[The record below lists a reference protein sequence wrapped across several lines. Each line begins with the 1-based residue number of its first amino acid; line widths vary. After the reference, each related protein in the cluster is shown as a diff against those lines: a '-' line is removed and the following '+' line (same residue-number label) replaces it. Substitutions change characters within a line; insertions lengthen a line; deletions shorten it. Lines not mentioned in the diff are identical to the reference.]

1 MSHLLCIMI
10 DRSQVFLADA
20 SDRTTGIQRLLSEFD
35 LHTEGTIALKANY
48 NSDDPFP
55 ATTHPETL
63 RVLAEHLKKNSSAL
77 IMAERSGMGNTTAVL
92 KNRGVLDL
100 SRKLGFQLLNLDSAN
115 PEDWYDV
122 QAEGLHWRHGFKIAR
137 IFKEADKVVQTC
149 CMKTHRFGG
158 HFTFSLKNSVGLIAS
173 RPRGTSYD
181 YMREL
186 HSSPYQRLMIAEIN
200 KFYTTD
206 LILMDATEGF
216 SKGGPDRG
224 TLIKPGLLLASS
236 DRVAIDAAGVALLR
250 LYGTTPEVMK
260 GRIFDQEQIA
270 HAARLGIGVKSAD
283 KIELISLDD
292 HSQKAA
298 DTIRKVFDEQG

>member
-1 MSHLLCIMI
+1 MI
-10 DRSQVFLADA
+10 DSSQVFLADA
-20 SDRTTGIQRLLSEFD
+20 SDRTTGIQRLLGEFD

-63 RVLAEHLKKNSSAL
+63 RVLAENLKKNSHNL
-77 IMAERSGMGNTTAVL
+77 MMAERSGMGNTTAVL

-100 SRKLGFQLLNLDSAN
+100 SRKLDFQLLNLDSAN

-122 QAEGLHWRHGFKIAR
+122 QAEGLLWRNGFKIAR

-149 CMKTHRFGG
+149 CLKTHRFGG
-158 HFTFSLKNSVGLIAS
+158 HFTMSLKNSVGLLAS

-216 SKGGPDRG
+216 SKGGPDLG
-224 TLIKPGLLLASS
+224 TLIKPGLLLASL
-236 DRVAIDAAGVALLR
+236 DRVAIDAVGVALLR
-250 LYGTTPEVMK
+250 LYGTTPEVMN
-260 GRIFDQEQIA
+260 GRIFEQEQIA
-270 HAARLGIGVKSAD
+270 HAARMGVGVESAD

-292 HSQKAA
+292 RSQNEA
-298 DTIRKVFDEQG
+298 DAILNVFDEQS